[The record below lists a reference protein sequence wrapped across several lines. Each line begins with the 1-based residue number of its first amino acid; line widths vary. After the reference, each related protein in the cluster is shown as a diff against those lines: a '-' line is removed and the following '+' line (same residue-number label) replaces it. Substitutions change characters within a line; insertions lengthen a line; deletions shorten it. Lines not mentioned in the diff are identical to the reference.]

1 MVVIN
6 LITCDYHYCSYRDLR
21 SLVRMCVCSWFASD
35 VILCMHYFKNWVSCS
50 IDYKTPAITI
60 SPGAEGC
67 NLVPR
72 ALHLF
77 LLSLRPRVFV
87 KRLPLLWVLLK
98 ECRTLFLFMFYL
110 YLVQP
115 YLPDYCS
122 VVWGNSLQCMHFGL
136 SEKPQK
142 LQNRAARILI
152 SCSRHSAGENLVI
165 KD

>member
-1 MVVIN
+1 MTTTTAVTETWDHLSGCVFV
-6 LITCDYHYCSYRDLR
+6 LGLPVMSY
-21 SLVRMCVCSWFASD
+21 CVCI
-35 VILCMHYFKNWVSCS
+35 ILKTEFHVPSTT
-50 IDYKTPAITI
+50 KTPAITI

-152 SCSRHSAGENLVI
+152 SCSRHSAGVNLVI